1 MEENENRRKN
11 GLLSD
16 LFITSI
22 NALTKNGELVN
33 MDGTG
38 NRIAAQI
45 FGPKKVLLIV
55 GKNKIVENIED
66 GYERIKNVVVPKNIK
81 RLNKKALQ
89 FGKTPK
95 YSAQN
100 IMNKMSVIF
109 QDAKDRINIILVNE
123 NLGF

>member
-33 MDGTG
+33 IDGTG

-66 GYERIKNVVVPKNIK
+66 GYERIKNVVVPKNIE

>member
-33 MDGTG
+33 IDGTG

-45 FGPKKVLLIV
+45 FGPKKVLLLSLIH
-55 GKNKIVENIED
+55 I
-66 GYERIKNVVVPKNIK
+66 
-81 RLNKKALQ
+81 
-89 FGKTPK
+89 
-95 YSAQN
+95 
-100 IMNKMSVIF
+100 
-109 QDAKDRINIILVNE
+109 
-123 NLGF
+123 

>member
-66 GYERIKNVVVPKNIK
+66 GYERIKNVVVPKNIE

-95 YSAQN
+95 YSTQN

>member
-66 GYERIKNVVVPKNIK
+66 GYERIKNVIVPKNIE